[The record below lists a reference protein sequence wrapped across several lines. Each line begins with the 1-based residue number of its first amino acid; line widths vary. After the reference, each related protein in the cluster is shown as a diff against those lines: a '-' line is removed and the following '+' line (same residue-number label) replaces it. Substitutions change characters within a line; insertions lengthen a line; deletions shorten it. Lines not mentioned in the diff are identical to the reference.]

1 VVLADL
7 AVKIVYNSYELS
19 GKVLKNPKMLVLVLA
34 YKIIKLLLIFMYFFI
49 NTKYHVYAH

>member
-1 VVLADL
+1 MVLADL